1 MCHHPTSGA
10 HYQREYHTCI
20 AATGKASI
28 GGDGDENKD
37 YDDDDDDNQ
46 NQRTKNT
53 KSFSQNVPLFTGE
66 IYGVDI
72 WSGMLQISSWVKAK
86 KMCFSLNNVLQLE
99 HCPSLMLFFSKS
111 FL

>member
-37 YDDDDDDNQ
+37 CDDDDNDHNQ
-46 NQRTKNT
+46 NQRAKNT
-53 KSFSQNVPLFTGE
+53 KTFHSKCILYQWET
-66 IYGVDI
+66 YGVEI
-72 WSGMLQISSWVKAK
+72 WSGADHLHVVNQFMGK
-86 KMCFSLNNVLQLE
+86 
-99 HCPSLMLFFSKS
+99 SKNKGNIQK
-111 FL
+111 LR